1 MTNGLRN
8 NFEKIPF
15 VKGIG
20 NGRNIGYYNNII
32 CGDDDGTKNG
42 TGAMLLTNDAI
53 SVKNIKFIEVNKA
66 IGRGESENSPDGFT
80 ANNLFSNWKEFIFS
94 ETGPWKNQAGIV
106 PKYCDANRSDN
117 SIWKF

>member
-1 MTNGLRN
+1 
-8 NFEKIPF
+8 
-15 VKGIG
+15 
-20 NGRNIGYYNNII
+20 
-32 CGDDDGTKNG
+32 
-42 TGAMLLTNDAI
+42 MLLTNDAI